1 MTTKRNTRLLALLGG
16 VFCIGVL
23 GSAYVLEYG
32 FDMEPCSLCL
42 LQRWV
47 FYSMMFVFFLSALHN
62 PKRCG
67 GLVYCA
73 FLFLLSTT
81 GIALALRHLWV
92 QYWAPANMA
101 FSCTA
106 GLQQLLA
113 SKPFLSAIQEVL
125 SNSHDCSQIDTL
137 FGLPLSMLS
146 LMSFLL
152 LMGWVVYLSVMQIKR
167 RT

>member
-1 MTTKRNTRLLALLGG
+1 MMTKRNTRLLALLGG
-16 VFCIGVL
+16 VFCMGLL

-47 FYSMMFVFFLSALHN
+47 FYSMMFVFFLLALHN

-67 GLVYCA
+67 SLFYCI
-73 FLFLLSTT
+73 FLFILNTI

-92 QYWAPANMA
+92 QYWAPADKA
-101 FSCTA
+101 ISCTA
-106 GLQQLLA
+106 GLQQLLE
-113 SKPFLSAIQEVL
+113 SKPFLSAIKEVL
-125 SNSHDCSQIDTL
+125 LNSHDCSQIDTL

-146 LMSFLL
+146 LMSFLML
-152 LMGWVVYLSVMQIKR
+152 LGWVVFLSVVQIKR